1 MPQRKL
7 PILLIFDD
15 LPMAKKSSKSTEKH
29 QGVPKAGNSAGATT
43 KSGSNTQG
51 FFKRNRLY
59 VILFCLSFVVFG
71 NSIYN
76 EYALDDEFYTAGSN
90 KLTQKGI
97 DGIPEIFSTR
107 TFSNNDGSGYSYRPV
122 ALTSFALEIQ
132 FFGEKAHTSH
142 FINVLLYALT
152 LILLFSILKRWFVKQ
167 GDWFAFFVCLIFIV
181 HPIHTEVVANI
192 KCRDELLA
200 FFFVLVTIRLV
211 WMHLETKKPW
221 LWPLMGIAFLLAVL
235 SKTSIAAFFL
245 LIPISVWYFAD
256 VSWKKAALYLL
267 PMIGA
272 FLIVKFVLLARIPEM
287 SRTLQG
293 FENPVGSMPYSQQSA
308 TAAYVMGRYLYLMF
322 IPFPLIFYYGLNE
335 VPVCTWSNPIV
346 ILSAIAHLALI
357 GWMIVELKKKSI
369 IGFGILMYG
378 ANLILFSNLL
388 APAPGIMAERFA
400 YSASLGFIIVIVAL
414 LFRIAK
420 LEPLSFA
427 WKSPSYSRIR
437 TIVLCVVVLFGLRSI
452 IRNEAWQDKETLYR
466 NDVELAPES
475 AKINM
480 LLASFLSSKGA
491 QMSFE
496 SQRHMQK
503 AQQYMQMGQQQAAA
517 IQQDS
522 ARITRDESYAIFR
535 EARQYYVQ
543 ATTVFPD
550 YYTAWSNLGT
560 AYYFTHEYRG
570 GIPFFKKAIEI
581 NPEYAEAYFNLGMSY
596 EQIARTKTDT
606 NLALLDSSFYFFEE
620 GLKHDSSYVNS
631 AEQLSRMIFTY
642 RHDSIMAL
650 HVLNEAAKDNPLSD
664 VPWNAMSS
672 IYFQSKDTASGLIAL
687 ETAARLNPDNFN
699 RLANLANYYN
709 SKGNASKAE
718 YYKTLYDQKV
728 AEYQQKQKLL
738 GKENKR

>member
-1 MPQRKL
+1 
-7 PILLIFDD
+7 
-15 LPMAKKSSKSTEKH
+15 MAKKTSKSPEKHSGTTKGTNSSSGSSKQIIK
-29 QGVPKAGNSAGATT
+29 N
-43 KSGSNTQG
+43 QG
-51 FFKRNRLY
+51 FFRRNRLS
-59 VILFCLSFVVFG
+59 VILFCLTFVVFG

-90 KLTQKGI
+90 KLTQQGVK
-97 DGIPEIFSTR
+97 GIPEIFKTR
-107 TFSNNDGSGYSYRPV
+107 TFFNNDGSGYSYRPV

-132 FFGEKAHTSH
+132 LFGEKARTSH
-142 FINVLLYALT
+142 FINVLLYAFT
-152 LILLFSILKRWFVKQ
+152 LILLFSILKRWFKNQ
-167 GDWFAFFVCLIFIV
+167 GNWFAFFVCLIFLV

-221 LWPLMGIAFLLAVL
+221 LWLLMGVAFLLAVL

-245 LIPISVWYFAD
+245 LIPISVWYFMD
-256 VSWKKAALYLL
+256 VSWKKAALYML
-267 PMIGA
+267 PMICA
-272 FLIVKFVLLARIPEM
+272 FLFVKFVLLSQLPEM

-308 TAAYVMGRYLYLMF
+308 TAAYVMGRYLYLMI

-369 IGFGILMYG
+369 VGFGILMYG

-400 YSASLGFIIVIVAL
+400 YSASLGFIIVLVAL
-414 LFRIAK
+414 LFRYTK
-420 LEPLSFA
+420 LDPASFT
-427 WKSPSYSRIR
+427 WKVPGYSLVRNVI
-437 TIVLCVVVLFGLRSI
+437 LLLVVVFGIRSI
-452 IRNEAWQDKETLYR
+452 VRNEAWQDKETLYR
-466 NDVELAPES
+466 NDVALAPES

-480 LLASFLSSKGA
+480 LLASLLSSKGA

-496 SQRHMQK
+496 AQRHLQR
-503 AQQYMQMGQQQAAA
+503 AQQFMQQGQQQAAS

-522 ARITRDESYAIFR
+522 ARIVRDESYAIFR

-570 GIPFFKKAIEI
+570 GIPYFKKAIEI
-581 NPEYAEAYFNLGMSY
+581 KPDYAEGYFNLGMSY

-606 NLALLDSSFYFFEE
+606 NLALLDSAFYFFEE
-620 GLKHDSSYVNS
+620 GLRQDSSYVNS

-650 HVLNEAAKDNPLSD
+650 HVLNEAAADNPTSD

-672 IYFQSKDTASGLIAL
+672 IFFQSKDTASGLIAL
-687 ETAARLNPDNFN
+687 ETAARLNPDNFQ
-699 RLANLANYYN
+699 RLANLANYYY
-709 SKGNASKAE
+709 SKGNTSKAE
-718 YYKTLYDQKV
+718 YYKSLYDQKYG
-728 AEYQQKQKLL
+728 EYLQKQKLL
-738 GKENKR
+738 GKEKNR

>member
-1 MPQRKL
+1 METINIAYFRPSQ
-7 PILLIFDD
+7 
-15 LPMAKKSSKSTEKH
+15 MAKKTSKSSEKH
-29 QGVPKAGNSAGATT
+29 PVAVKSGPVTAAGAKTGV
-43 KSGSNTQG
+43 KKQG
-51 FFKRNRLY
+51 FLQRSKFY
-59 VILFCLSFVVFG
+59 VILFCLTFVVFG

-90 KLTQKGI
+90 KLTQQGI
-97 DGIPEIFSTR
+97 KGIPEIFKTR
-107 TFSNNDGSGYSYRPV
+107 TFFNNDGSGYSYRPV

-132 FFGEKAHTSH
+132 LFGEKARTSH
-142 FINVLLYALT
+142 FINVLLYAFT
-152 LILLFSILKRWFVKQ
+152 MILLFSILKKWFVKQ
-167 GDWFAFFVCLIFIV
+167 GHWFAFFVTLLFLV

-211 WMHLETKKPW
+211 WLHFETGRAW
-221 LWPLMGIAFLLAVL
+221 LWPLISVSFLLAVL

-245 LIPISVWYFAD
+245 LTPISVWYFTDAG
-256 VSWKKAALYLL
+256 WKKSALYLV
-267 PMIGA
+267 PMIVA
-272 FLIVKFVLLARIPEM
+272 FLFVKFVLLSRIPEM

-346 ILSAIAHLALI
+346 ILSLIVNLALI
-357 GWMIVELKKKSI
+357 GWMVVELKKKSI
-369 IGFGILMYG
+369 IGFGILLYG

-400 YSASLGFIIVIVAL
+400 YSASLGFIIVVVAL
-414 LFRIAK
+414 LFRFTK
-420 LEPLSFA
+420 LDPAGFV
-427 WKSPSYSRIR
+427 WKSPNSAMVRN
-437 TIVLCVVVLFGLRSI
+437 IVLVVVFLFGLRSI

-491 QMSFE
+491 QLSFQ
-496 SQRHMQK
+496 SQRHMQQ
-503 AQQYMQMGQQQAAA
+503 AQQLMQRGQQQAAA

-522 ARITRDESYAIFR
+522 ARMIREESYATFR
-535 EARQYYVQ
+535 EARQFYLQ

-560 AYYFTHEYRG
+560 AYYFTHEYRE
-570 GIPFFKKAIEI
+570 GIPFFKRAIEI
-581 NPEYAEAYFNLGMSY
+581 KPDYAEAYFNLGMSY
-596 EQIARTKTDT
+596 EQLARTKTDT
-606 NLALLDSSFYFFEE
+606 NLALLDSSFYYFEE
-620 GLKHDSSYVNS
+620 GLRQDSSYVNS

-642 RHDSIMAL
+642 RRDSAMAL
-650 HVLNEAAKDNPLSD
+650 HILNKAAENNPKSD

-672 IYFQSKDTASGLIAL
+672 IFFQSKDTASGLLAL

-699 RLANLANYYN
+699 RLGNLANYYY
-709 SKGNASKAE
+709 SKGNNQKAT
-718 YYKTLYDQKV
+718 YYKELYDQKV
-728 AEYQQKQKLL
+728 AEYQRQQKLL
-738 GKENKR
+738 GKNRR